1 MQSVKEKGLEKKET
15 SSSNSRLLYT
25 GSEEGSQLE
34 KEPEQIS
41 SMRRSPCSIAVK
53 EEEKQKKG
61 ISHAMLD
68 CSRVQ
73 PIHPCHLR
81 NCACSAAVTLIE
93 KRPVGTAE
101 LDRAHYIRSHRQCVA
116 ADANVV
122 VENRRANKSNQINT
136 AERLFAHALL
146 GTSAAA
152 SIEAGCALAT
162 GGDPASERAE
172 ASADSIDPSRAAN
185 AL

>member
-1 MQSVKEKGLEKKET
+1 MDACFCLGTCKASRKKGWRKKET

-34 KEPEQIS
+34 KESEQIS

-53 EEEKQKKG
+53 EEKKQKKG
-61 ISHAMLD
+61 ISHAMLV

-81 NCACSAAVTLIE
+81 NCACSAAGTLFE
-93 KRPVGTAE
+93 KRPVDTAK
-101 LDRAHYIRSHRQCVA
+101 LNRDHYMRSHRQCVA

-122 VENRRANKSNQINT
+122 VENRRANKSNQIK
-136 AERLFAHALL
+136 H
-146 GTSAAA
+146 
-152 SIEAGCALAT
+152 C
-162 GGDPASERAE
+162 
-172 ASADSIDPSRAAN
+172 
-185 AL
+185 